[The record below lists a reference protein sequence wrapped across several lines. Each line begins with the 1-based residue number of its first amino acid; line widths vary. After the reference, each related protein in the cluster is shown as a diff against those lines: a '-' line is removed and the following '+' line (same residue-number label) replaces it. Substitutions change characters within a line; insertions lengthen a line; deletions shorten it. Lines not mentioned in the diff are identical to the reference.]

1 MSDIEN
7 TPPPSPPPP
16 PPPPVTPAPDTG
28 DTQARQWA
36 MFAHLSALVGI
47 IIPFGNI
54 IGPLIIW
61 QIKKDQFPLVDDQG
75 KEALNF
81 NIAVTL
87 AFIVAFILMFV
98 VIGVLLMPLIGIAW
112 LVFVILAAI
121 KSNEGVTY
129 RYPVNLRLIK

>member
-16 PPPPVTPAPDTG
+16 PATPPPQG
-28 DTQARQWA
+28 DTQDRQWA

-54 IGPLIIW
+54 IAPLIIW
-61 QIKKDQFPLVDDQG
+61 QVKKDQFPLVDDQG

-87 AFIVAFILMFV
+87 AFVVAFILMFV
-98 VIGVLLMPLIGIAW
+98 LIGFVLMPLIGIAW

-121 KSNEGVTY
+121 KANEGVNY